1 MKQVVI
7 ISCCCVCLLLQTAS
21 GFTQNKTAA
30 PATPAPSSAPL
41 VPLPLNHGGKIETK
55 YDGFNHET
63 IVTLKKMSVT
73 CGAAKGM
80 QSTLKDTCVS
90 FVASLHC
97 PGKQLDYVR
106 YAKLQLIFE
115 TKDWD
120 RRHPL
125 DARELFVVA
134 DGERL
139 KLGRMA
145 LATQDATTERL
156 VEVMKEVLEVSLSY
170 QNFSKI
176 ARAQTVEMR
185 VGNTVFEL
193 REKNV
198 AALRDLNNRVKLP
211 SGS

>member
-1 MKQVVI
+1 MNRFI
-7 ISCCCVCLLLQTAS
+7 IVLCCCVGLLLQTTS
-21 GFTQNKTAA
+21 GFTQNKKST
-30 PATPAPSSAPL
+30 PTTPAAAPL

-55 YDGFNHET
+55 YDGFNFET
-63 IVTLKKMSVT
+63 VVVLKKMGIT

-90 FVASLHC
+90 FAASLHC

-106 YAKLQLIFE
+106 YARLQLIFE

-120 RRHPL
+120 RRHAL

-139 KLGRMA
+139 RLGRMA
-145 LATQDATTERL
+145 LAKQDATTDRL

-185 VGNTVFEL
+185 VGNTIFEL